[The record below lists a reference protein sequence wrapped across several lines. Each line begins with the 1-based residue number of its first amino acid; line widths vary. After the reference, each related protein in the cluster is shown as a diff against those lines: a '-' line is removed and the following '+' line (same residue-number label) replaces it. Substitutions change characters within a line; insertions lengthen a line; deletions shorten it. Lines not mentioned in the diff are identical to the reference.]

1 MPGPSSTPA
10 PTAPAPQLYFRPHA
24 AVVASLTH
32 VTHPRIVH
40 PGAPLDD
47 LSLEQGVEAWERMG
61 ESILRQ
67 REQEQLRAGE
77 VEDIVESAD
86 QAEGEQQ

>member
-1 MPGPSSTPA
+1 M
-10 PTAPAPQLYFRPHA
+10 
-24 AVVASLTH
+24 
-32 VTHPRIVH
+32 VH
-40 PGAPLDD
+40 PGVPLDD

-67 REQEQLRAGE
+67 REQEQLRAGV